1 MLEVGRFVGHLAGT
15 VVVFLKLLVKVDDDF
30 QVRSRQWHHLVDSEG
45 MSSTYHVLDLYRG
58 SVSAASH
65 ILVQQQTCRPFT
77 SFLDSQSRSM
87 DVYSARPLVVA
98 AFFKKLSHI
107 VFLVSNPKGP

>member
-45 MSSTYHVLDLYRG
+45 MSSTYHVLDLY
-58 SVSAASH
+58 
-65 ILVQQQTCRPFT
+65 
-77 SFLDSQSRSM
+77 
-87 DVYSARPLVVA
+87 
-98 AFFKKLSHI
+98 
-107 VFLVSNPKGP
+107 